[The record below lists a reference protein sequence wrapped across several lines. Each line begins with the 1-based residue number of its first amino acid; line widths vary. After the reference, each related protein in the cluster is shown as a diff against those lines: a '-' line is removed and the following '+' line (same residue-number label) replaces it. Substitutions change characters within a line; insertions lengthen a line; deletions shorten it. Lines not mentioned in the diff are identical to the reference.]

1 MSVFDNIDDQKLD
14 VLKELGNIG
23 AGNAATSIS
32 LMLGG
37 KTIKITVP
45 SAEIIPVSELW
56 KKNLLILK
64 K

>member
-32 LMLGG
+32 LMLG
-37 KTIKITVP
+37 KTI
-45 SAEIIPVSELW
+45 
-56 KKNLLILK
+56 ILS
-64 K
+64 